1 MQNQINE
8 ISLFS
13 LSFALIPVVFVFI
26 IYTMWSLKTGNL
38 LYSLA
43 RMLIQLLMIGYVLTF
58 LFQTDN
64 SWLIIFLLT
73 IMLIAASWIALG
85 PINLTNNQANQQKR
99 KLFSYAILSI
109 LAGGGFTLFIIT
121 QGVLQLKPWFMP
133 QYMIPLAGM
142 VFASAMTSISLVAER
157 FQAEWVREGNYTEA
171 RNIAFQASMIPMINS
186 LFAVGLVALPGM
198 MTGQILSGVDPLIA
212 VRYQIMVMLMLLG
225 SSGISAALFLTL
237 AKSSLRKYLNKSNPQ
252 A

>member
-1 MQNQINE
+1 
-8 ISLFS
+8 
-13 LSFALIPVVFVFI
+13 
-26 IYTMWSLKTGNL
+26 
-38 LYSLA
+38 
-43 RMLIQLLMIGYVLTF
+43 MIGYVLTF

-85 PINLTNNQANQQKR
+85 PIKLADNQCKPQKR
-99 KLFSYAILSI
+99 KLFGYAILSI

-121 QGVLQLKPWFMP
+121 QGVLQLKPWFLP

-157 FQAEWVREGNYTEA
+157 FQAEWVREDNYTEA
-171 RNIAFQASMIPMINS
+171 RNIAFQTSMIPMVNS

-237 AKSSLRKYLNKSNPQ
+237 AKSSLRRHLNKSNPQ